1 MVFAVPWKTTVNRAL
16 SKTVGME
23 LRKVGSAP
31 AGRQPAKRPKVG
43 KLRKGDR
50 LLSQPT
56 FVLCTLR
63 SGSTLMRMLLNSHSQ
78 LHAPHEIHLRYVS
91 VNLDAKWSERS
102 LKEMGLDEKG
112 LEYLLWDRVLH
123 RELSTSGK
131 PFIVDKTPNNVFIV
145 DRLKECWPDARFIFL
160 LRHPASIARSRKE
173 MNPNVED
180 DKNVDLIRR
189 YCESL
194 ENARQTYDGVTVR
207 YEDLTT
213 NPEAEMRRVCEFLD
227 VTFEPSML
235 EYGKFD
241 HGRLKAGLGDFKEK
255 IRSGEVQPP
264 APLPAPEEVPVA
276 LRDAAVAWGYMTA
289 EQAAQAA
296 PAA

>member
-1 MVFAVPWKTTVNRAL
+1 MPWKTTVNRAL
-16 SKTVGME
+16 GKTVGLE
-23 LRKVGSAP
+23 LRRAGSAP
-31 AGRQPAKRPKVG
+31 AARSGPKKRKVG
-43 KLRKGDR
+43 KVASGDR
-50 LLSQPT
+50 LVEKPA

-102 LKEMGLDEKG
+102 LNEMGLDKAG
-112 LEYLLWDRVLH
+112 LEYLLWDRILH
-123 RELSTSGK
+123 RDLASSGK
-131 PFIVDKTPNNVFIV
+131 PWIVDKTPNNVFIA

-160 LRHPASIARSRKE
+160 LRHPAMIARSRKAL
-173 MNPNVED
+173 NPDLDD

-189 YCESL
+189 YCEAL

-207 YEDLTT
+207 YEELTT
-213 NPEAEMRRVCEFLD
+213 DPAATTRKVCEFLD
-227 VTFEPSML
+227 VPWEPSML

-241 HGRLKAGLGDFKEK
+241 HGRLKAGLGDWKDK

-264 APLPAPEEVPVA
+264 EPLPAPEEVPVA
-276 LRDAAVAWGYMTA
+276 LREAAVAWDYMTA
-289 EQAAQAA
+289 EQARAA
-296 PAA
+296 EPAGEL

>member
-1 MVFAVPWKTTVNRAL
+1 MVFGVPWKTTVNRAL
-16 SKTVGME
+16 AKTVGME
-23 LRKVGSAP
+23 LRRTGSTPAP
-31 AGRQPAKRPKVG
+31 RQNAKRPQVG

-63 SGSTLMRMLLNSHSQ
+63 SGSTLMRMLLNSHTQ

-102 LKEMGLDEKG
+102 LKEMGLDAKG
-112 LEYLLWDRVLH
+112 LEYLLWDRLLH
-123 RELSTSGK
+123 RELATSSK

-194 ENARQTYDGVTVR
+194 EKARQTYEGVTVH
-207 YEDLTT
+207 YEQLTT
-213 NPEAEMRRVCEFLD
+213 NPEAEMRKVCAHLK
-227 VTFEPSML
+227 VPFEPAML

-255 IRSGEVQPP
+255 IRSGEVQPA

-276 LRDAAVAWGYMTA
+276 LREAAVAWGYMTA
-289 EQAAQAA
+289 EQAAQA
-296 PAA
+296 PA

>member
-1 MVFAVPWKTTVNRAL
+1 MAVPWKTTVNRAL

-23 LRKVGSAP
+23 LRRIDSAP
-31 AGRQPAKRPKVG
+31 ATRPAGKRPKVG

-50 LLSQPT
+50 LVAQPT

-102 LKEMGLDEKG
+102 LKEMGLDQKG
-112 LEYLLWDRVLH
+112 LEYLLWDRILH
-123 RELSTSGK
+123 RELAASGK
-131 PFIVDKTPNNVFIV
+131 PWIVDKTPNNVFIV
-145 DRLKECWPDARFIFL
+145 DRLKECWPDARFIHL

-173 MNPNVED
+173 MNPDADD

-194 ENARQTYDGVTVR
+194 ERARQTYEGVTVR

-213 NPEAEMRRVCEFLD
+213 NPEAEMRRVCEHLGIA
-227 VTFEPSML
+227 FEPTML

-255 IRSGEVQPP
+255 IRTGEVQPA
-264 APLPAPEEVPVA
+264 APLPAPEEVPVP

-289 EQAAQAA
+289 EQAAEAA
-296 PAA
+296 PAS

>member
-1 MVFAVPWKTTVNRAL
+1 MPWKTTVNRAL

-23 LRKVGSAP
+23 LRRIDGPPAARKAP
-31 AGRQPAKRPKVG
+31 KKRPVG
-43 KLRKGDR
+43 KLRAGDR
-50 LLSQPT
+50 LIAQPT

-102 LKEMGLDEKG
+102 LKEMGLDQKG

-123 RELSTSGK
+123 RELAASGK

-145 DRLKECWPDARFIFL
+145 DRLKECWPDARFIHL

-173 MNPNVED
+173 MNPDVED
-180 DKNVDLIRR
+180 EKNVDLIRR

-194 ENARQTYDGVTVR
+194 EKARQTYEGVTVR
-207 YEDLTT
+207 YEELTT
-213 NPEAEMRRVCEFLD
+213 DPEATMRKVCAHLD
-227 VTFEPSML
+227 VPFEPSML

-276 LRDAAVAWGYMTA
+276 LRASAVAWGYMTA
-289 EQAAQAA
+289 DEAAQAPA
-296 PAA
+296 PTA